1 MRRRN
6 VDARTHGPVIG
17 RRRADLTP
25 PVHEAKPLPTSP
37 SPGRL
42 QGRVVVVTG
51 AGTGIGRATCV
62 RLAEEGAEIVATSR
76 TLANVDETCA
86 QVEDATGRRPEG
98 LALDVGDRN
107 AVDAVMADVA
117 ARHGRIDVLVA
128 NAGIELLHAPNIVDT
143 TDDDWDLVMRVNAT
157 GVFYACRAALRHMP
171 DGGAI
176 VTVGSI
182 NALIAWEHDAAYCA
196 SKGAVLQL
204 TRAIALDTAPRNI
217 RANCVCPGV
226 IDTPMAVGFVDQAGD
241 PAAVRHEYESLSPLN
256 RLGTPREI
264 ANCILFL
271 ASDEAS
277 FVTGAAL
284 VADGG
289 TIIRP

>member
-1 MRRRN
+1 MN
-6 VDARTHGPVIG
+6 DVPQ
-17 RRRADLTP
+17 
-25 PVHEAKPLPTSP
+25 
-37 SPGRL
+37 PGRMS
-42 QGRVVVVTG
+42 GRVAVVTG

-62 RLAEEGAEIVATSR
+62 RLAEEGAEVVVTSR
-76 TLANVDETCA
+76 TRANVEATCEE
-86 QVEDATGRRPEG
+86 VEAAVGGRPLG
-98 LALDVGDRN
+98 LVLDVADRP
-107 AVDAVMADVA
+107 AVDGVMADVA
-117 ARHGRIDVLVA
+117 TRCGRIDVLVA
-128 NAGIELLHAPNIVDT
+128 NAGIELLEEPSIVDT
-143 TDDDWDLVMRVNAT
+143 TDEQWERVLGINAS
-157 GVFYACRAALRHMP
+157 GAFYSCRAALRHMP

-182 NALIAWEHDAAYCA
+182 NALVAWEHDAAYCA

-204 TRAIALDTAPRNI
+204 TRGIALDMAPRNI

-226 IDTPMAVGFVDQAGD
+226 IDTPMADGFIDQAD
-241 PAAVRHEYESLSPLN
+241 DSAALRLQYEALSPLN

-271 ASDEAS
+271 ASDESS

>member
-1 MRRRN
+1 MDD
-6 VDARTHGPVIG
+6 VLDATHTTGRMVGRIAVI
-17 RRRADLTP
+17 
-25 PVHEAKPLPTSP
+25 
-37 SPGRL
+37 
-42 QGRVVVVTG
+42 TG

-62 RLAEEGAEIVATSR
+62 RLAEEGAEVVVTSR
-76 TLANVDETCA
+76 THANVDATCDE
-86 QVEDATGRRPEG
+86 VEAAVGRRPLG
-98 LALDVGDRN
+98 LELDVADRDG
-107 AVDAVMADVA
+107 VDAVMAQVA
-117 ARHGRIDVLVA
+117 DLHGRIDVLVA
-128 NAGIELLHAPNIVDT
+128 NAGVELLHAPHIVETSDE
-143 TDDDWDLVMRVNAT
+143 DWEHVLGVNAT
-157 GVFYACRAALRHMP
+157 GAFYSCRAALRHMP

-182 NALIAWEHDAAYCA
+182 NGLIAWEHDAAYCA

-204 TRAIALDTAPRNI
+204 TRAIALDMAPRNI

-226 IDTPMAVGFVDQAGD
+226 IDTPMADGFVEQAD
-241 PAAVRHEYESLSPLN
+241 DSAALRREYEALSPFN

-271 ASDEAS
+271 ASDDAS

>member
-1 MRRRN
+1 MDDVRGT
-6 VDARTHGPVIG
+6 DT
-17 RRRADLTP
+17 T
-25 PVHEAKPLPTSP
+25 
-37 SPGRL
+37 GRL
-42 QGRVVVVTG
+42 SGRVVVVTG

-62 RLAEEGAEIVATSR
+62 RMAEEGAEVVVTSR
-76 TLANVDETCA
+76 TRANVDATCDDVQTA
-86 QVEDATGRRPEG
+86 VGRRPLG
-98 LALDVGDRN
+98 LELDVADPD
-107 AVDAVMADVA
+107 AVDAVMAGVVD
-117 ARHGRIDVLVA
+117 RHGRIDVLVA
-128 NAGIELLHAPNIVDT
+128 NAGIELLHAPNIVETSDE
-143 TDDDWDLVMRVNAT
+143 DWERVLGINAT
-157 GVFYACRAALRHMP
+157 GVFYSCRAALRHMP
-171 DGGAI
+171 DGGAV

-182 NALIAWEHDAAYCA
+182 NGLIAWEHDAAYCA

-204 TRAIALDTAPRNI
+204 TRAIALDMAPRNI

-226 IDTPMAVGFVDQAGD
+226 IDTPMADGFIEQADD
-241 PAAVRHEYESLSPLN
+241 PPALRREYEALSPLN

-264 ANCILFL
+264 ANCIVFL

>member
-1 MRRRN
+1 LTGDLSNTTEERQM
-6 VDARTHGPVIG
+6 DLPEA
-17 RRRADLTP
+17 RRAT
-25 PVHEAKPLPTSP
+25 
-37 SPGRL
+37 GRMS
-42 QGRVVVVTG
+42 GRVAVVTG

-62 RLAEEGAEIVATSR
+62 RLAEEGAEVVVTSR
-76 TLANVDETCA
+76 TAENVEATRDH
-86 QVEDATGRRPEG
+86 VESAVGRRPPG
-98 LALDVGDRN
+98 LALDVADRP
-107 AVDAVMADVA
+107 AVDAVMAEVA

-128 NAGIELLHAPNIVDT
+128 NAGVELLHAPSIVET
-143 TDDDWDLVMRVNAT
+143 TDEDWERVLAINAS
-157 GVFYACRAALRHMP
+157 GVFYSCRAALRHMP

-204 TRAIALDTAPRNI
+204 TRAIALDTAPRGI

-226 IDTPMAVGFVDQAGD
+226 IDTPMADGFVEQADD
-241 PAAVRHEYESLSPLN
+241 PAALRRDYEALSPLN

-264 ANCILFL
+264 ANCVLFL

>member
-1 MRRRN
+1 ME
-6 VDARTHGPVIG
+6 ARAAG
-17 RRRADLTP
+17 RMD
-25 PVHEAKPLPTSP
+25 
-37 SPGRL
+37 GRIA
-42 QGRVVVVTG
+42 VVTG
-51 AGTGIGRATCV
+51 AGTGIGRAACI
-62 RLAEEGAEIVATSR
+62 RLAEEGAEIVVTSR
-76 TLANVDETCA
+76 TASNVEETCA
-86 QVEDATGRRPEG
+86 DVEAATGRRPLG
-98 LALDVGDRN
+98 RVLDVADRA
-107 AVDAVMADVA
+107 AVDALMAEVA
-117 ARHGRIDVLVA
+117 GELGRIDVLVA
-128 NAGIELLHAPNIVDT
+128 NAGIELLHAPSIVET
-143 TDDDWDLVMRVNAT
+143 TDDDWARVMRVNAD

-204 TRAIALDTAPRNI
+204 TRAIALDMAPRNI

-226 IDTPMAVGFVDQAGD
+226 IDTPMAVGFVAQADD

-289 TIIRP
+289 TIIQP

>member
-1 MRRRN
+1 M
-6 VDARTHGPVIG
+6 D
-17 RRRADLTP
+17 DLP
-25 PVHEAKPLPTSP
+25 Q
-37 SPGRL
+37 PGRMS
-42 QGRVVVVTG
+42 GRVAVVTG

-62 RLAEEGAEIVATSR
+62 RLAEEGAEVVVTSR
-76 TLANVDETCA
+76 TRANVE
-86 QVEDATGRRPEG
+86 ATGDEVEAAVGGRPLG
-98 LALDVGDRN
+98 LVLDVADRP
-107 AVDAVMADVA
+107 AVDSVMAEVA
-117 ARHGRIDVLVA
+117 TRCGRIDVLVA
-128 NAGIELLHAPNIVDT
+128 NAGIELLEEPSIVDT
-143 TDDDWDLVMRVNAT
+143 TDEQWERVLGINAS
-157 GVFYACRAALRHMP
+157 GAFYSCRAALRHMP

-182 NALIAWEHDAAYCA
+182 NALVAWEHDAAYCA

-204 TRAIALDTAPRNI
+204 TRGIALDMAPRNI

-226 IDTPMAVGFVDQAGD
+226 IDTPMADGFIDQAD
-241 PAAVRHEYESLSPLN
+241 DSAALRLQYEALSPLN

-271 ASDEAS
+271 ASAESS

>member
-1 MRRRN
+1 MN
-6 VDARTHGPVIG
+6 
-17 RRRADLTP
+17 DLGQ
-25 PVHEAKPLPTSP
+25 KTSRM
-37 SPGRL
+37 S
-42 QGRVVVVTG
+42 GRVAVVTG

-62 RLAEEGAEIVATSR
+62 RLAEEGAEVVVTSR
-76 TLANVDETCA
+76 TPANVDSTRDD
-86 QVEDATGRRPEG
+86 VEAAVGRRPLG
-98 LALDVGDRN
+98 LTLDVADRA
-107 AVDAVMADVA
+107 AVDAVMAEVA
-117 ARHGRIDVLVA
+117 ARYGRIDVLVA
-128 NAGIELLHAPNIVDT
+128 NAGIELLEAPSIVETSDE
-143 TDDDWDLVMRVNAT
+143 DWERVLTINAS
-157 GVFYACRAALRHMP
+157 GAFYSCRAALRHMP

-204 TRAIALDTAPRNI
+204 TRAIALDMAPRRI

-226 IDTPMAVGFVDQAGD
+226 IDTPMADGFIDQADD
-241 PAAVRHEYESLSPLN
+241 PGEVRSEYEALSPLN

>member
-1 MRRRN
+1 MD
-6 VDARTHGPVIG
+6 DARM
-17 RRRADLTP
+17 ADRM
-25 PVHEAKPLPTSP
+25 S
-37 SPGRL
+37 
-42 QGRVVVVTG
+42 GRVVVVTG

-62 RLAEEGAEIVATSR
+62 RLAEEAAEVVVTSR
-76 TLANVDETCA
+76 TAANVDATCDE
-86 QVEDATGRRPEG
+86 VEAAVGRRPLG
-98 LALDVGDRN
+98 LALDVADRG
-107 AVDAVMADVA
+107 AVDAVMDEVA

-128 NAGIELLHAPNIVDT
+128 NAGIELLAAPSIT
-143 TDDDWDLVMRVNAT
+143 ETSDDDWDRVLAVNST
-157 GVFYACRAALRHMP
+157 GVFYSCRAALRHMP

-182 NALIAWEHDAAYCA
+182 NGLIAWEHDSAYCA

-204 TRAIALDTAPRNI
+204 TRAIALDMAPRNI

-226 IDTPMAVGFVDQAGD
+226 IDTPMADGFIDQAD
-241 PAAVRHEYESLSPLN
+241 DSSALRREYEALSPLN

-271 ASDEAS
+271 ASNEAS
-277 FVTGAAL
+277 FVTGMAL